1 MTIKMTAAQFA
12 TLESRISAAHAAT
25 MTSTTSPNDGVITGH
40 GVTARFS
47 FAPDMCLLS
56 IELKH
61 HPFWMSCAETEKA
74 IAANIAAA
82 IA

>member
-1 MTIKMTAAQFA
+1 MTIKMTSTQFA
-12 TLESRISAAHAAT
+12 TLESRISVAHAAT

-40 GVTARFS
+40 GVTAKFS
-47 FAPDMCLLS
+47 FEPDVCLLT

-61 HPFWMSCAETEKA
+61 HPFFMTQAETENA